1 METLLQIV
9 EREREKRER
18 ERERERERDRET
30 QRQRERATHTN
41 LVHIIDSSYLKTNA
55 TKKNW
60 LCSALLV
67 I

>member
-9 EREREKRER
+9 EREREER
-18 ERERERERDRET
+18 ERGRET
-30 QRQRERATHTN
+30 ERQRERATHTN